1 MDGAPLEA
9 PAEKAERGVCCMIA
23 LRQLVPQ
30 CSADPESE
38 PVVVDGVAAA
48 ELPAG
53 TLLHL
58 QFGGSAA
65 DVEES
70 DVVVQQQQRLTDFSE
85 VGPWALQSFSC
96 RPGHFVWII
105 TNAIAYLIYSNT
117 GGRYKIDFDVLCPS
131 PR

>member
-38 PVVVDGVAAA
+38 PVVVDGVAAL

-53 TLLHL
+53 TLL

-85 VGPWALQSFSC
+85 VLVAMDVAAVFMPPWSF
-96 RPGHFVWII
+96 RMDNH
-105 TNAIAYLIYSNT
+105 
-117 GGRYKIDFDVLCPS
+117 
-131 PR
+131 